1 MVEGWL
7 NKEIPVLI
15 PKIGWSNPLSGEDGF
30 GSAVIGFF
38 EKINGMN
45 CHSAK
50 GCFDHADF

>member
-1 MVEGWL
+1 MVESWL
-7 NKEIPVLI
+7 NKENQVP
-15 PKIGWSNPLSGEDGF
+15 GWSNQLLGYDGF